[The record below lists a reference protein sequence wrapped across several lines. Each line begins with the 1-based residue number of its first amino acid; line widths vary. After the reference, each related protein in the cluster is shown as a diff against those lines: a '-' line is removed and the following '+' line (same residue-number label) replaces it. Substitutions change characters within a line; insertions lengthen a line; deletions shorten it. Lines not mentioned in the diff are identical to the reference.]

1 MPPPPSVLVSAP
13 RDRAAAV
20 CRPPSRPIGQ
30 HDPTRDPYY
39 TTPMQPSRSTTMSL
53 AAHASRLWA
62 LIRPYRGRWVLAT
75 IALLIGGLTN
85 LVLPQPIRLA
95 IDDALTSKDL
105 GRLETFAWFAMAG
118 FVILGAA
125 TIFRH
130 YLMSWL
136 GNRVVTDLRRKTFGH
151 LLRFPPGWF
160 HERKT
165 GELVSRLTDDIGAIQ
180 TTVGSELSMAIRS
193 TLSAVGGMIMLFV
206 TSPALSGLALLLV
219 PPLSILSVRIGRR
232 IRRQAKSMQD
242 ELAAANASLKEAVS
256 AIETVQIFNAEATEE
271 ARYGARIE
279 RSFLASNKLALSR
292 GIFVGVVEIAAFGVV
307 TALLY
312 LGARQVLEKDL
323 TAGAMTTFLIY
334 TLMVA
339 TSLATLANLWGN
351 LQRAMGASERVFE
364 LLDETPLISDPP
376 APLPFPPRLPM
387 RGEIAFKNVDFHYPA
402 RPDVAVL
409 TGIDLTIRP
418 GETVALV
425 GRSGAGKS
433 TIAALVQRFW
443 EPTSGTIEIE
453 GCDIQQVRLADL
465 RRGMAAVSQDP
476 VLFSGTLR
484 DNIAYG
490 RPAAPHAD
498 ILAAVRDAGLETFI
512 ARLPDGLDTIVG
524 ERGVKISGGER
535 QRVAIARAL
544 LADPAVLVLDEATSH
559 LDSEN
564 ERLVQSALDRLMVN
578 RTTLVIA
585 HRLSTVRGASQILV
599 IDRGR
604 VVERGRHDELL
615 ARGGLYSDLVR
626 TQVTDN

>member
-1 MPPPPSVLVSAP
+1 MQSSPPLPARAP
-13 RDRAAAV
+13 K
-20 CRPPSRPIGQ
+20 PLQ
-30 HDPTRDPYY
+30 
-39 TTPMQPSRSTTMSL
+39 STTMGL

-75 IALLIGGLTN
+75 ISLLVGGLTN
-85 LVLPQPIRLA
+85 LILPQPIRLA

-105 GRLETFAWFAMAG
+105 SSLEMFAWLAMGG

-125 TIFRH
+125 TVSRH

-136 GNRVVTDLRRKTFGH
+136 GNRVVTDLRRKTFAH

-193 TLSAVGGMIMLFV
+193 LLSAVGGMVMLFF

-219 PPLSILSVRIGRR
+219 PPLSIVSVRIGRR
-232 IRRQAKSMQD
+232 IRRQAKAMQD
-242 ELAAANASLKEAVS
+242 ELAAANASLKEALS

-271 ARYGARIE
+271 TRYGTRIE
-279 RSFLASNKLALSR
+279 KSFLASNKLAMSR
-292 GIFVGVVEIAAFGVV
+292 GVFVGVVEVAAFGVV

-312 LGARQVLEKDL
+312 LGARQVIAKDL
-323 TAGAMTTFLIY
+323 TPGAMTTFLIY

-364 LLDETPLISDPP
+364 LLDDVPEIRDPATPL
-376 APLPFPPRLPM
+376 AFPPTLPM
-387 RGEIAFKNVDFHYPA
+387 RGEIVFNNVGFHYPA
-402 RPDVAVL
+402 RPDVTVL
-409 TGIDLTIRP
+409 QGIDFAIRP

-443 EPTSGTIEIE
+443 QPTSGHIEIE
-453 GCDIQQVRLADL
+453 GCDIQKVRLTDL

-484 DNIAYG
+484 ENIAYG
-490 RPAAPHAD
+490 RPTAPEAD
-498 ILAAVRDAGLETFI
+498 IQAAVRDAGLATFI
-512 ARLPDGLDTIVG
+512 AHLPDGLDTIVG

-564 ERLVQSALDRLMVN
+564 ERLVQGALDRLMVN

-615 ARGGLYSDLVR
+615 AQGGLYADLVR
-626 TQVTDN
+626 TQVTET

>member
-1 MPPPPSVLVSAP
+1 M
-13 RDRAAAV
+13 
-20 CRPPSRPIGQ
+20 G
-30 HDPTRDPYY
+30 
-39 TTPMQPSRSTTMSL
+39 L

-75 IALLIGGLTN
+75 ISLLVGGLTN
-85 LVLPQPIRLA
+85 LILPQPIRLA

-105 GRLETFAWFAMAG
+105 SSLEMFAWLAMGG

-125 TIFRH
+125 TVSRH

-136 GNRVVTDLRRKTFGH
+136 GNRVVTDLRRKTFAH

-193 TLSAVGGMIMLFV
+193 LLSAVGGMVMLFF

-219 PPLSILSVRIGRR
+219 PPLSIVSVRIGRR
-232 IRRQAKSMQD
+232 IRRQAKAMQD
-242 ELAAANASLKEAVS
+242 ELAAANASLKEAMS

-271 ARYGARIE
+271 TRYGTRIE
-279 RSFLASNKLALSR
+279 KSFLASNKLAMSR
-292 GIFVGVVEIAAFGVV
+292 GVFVGVVEVAAFGVV

-312 LGARQVLEKDL
+312 LGARQVIAKDL
-323 TAGAMTTFLIY
+323 TPGAMTTFLIY

-364 LLDETPLISDPP
+364 LLDDVPEIRDPATPL
-376 APLPFPPRLPM
+376 AFPPTLPM
-387 RGEIAFKNVDFHYPA
+387 RGEIVFNNVGFHYPA
-402 RPDVAVL
+402 RPDVTVL
-409 TGIDLTIRP
+409 QGIDFAIRP

-443 EPTSGTIEIE
+443 QPTSGHIEIE
-453 GCDIQQVRLADL
+453 GCDIQKVRLTDL

-484 DNIAYG
+484 ENIAYG
-490 RPAAPHAD
+490 RPTAPEAD
-498 ILAAVRDAGLETFI
+498 IQAAVRDAGLATFI
-512 ARLPDGLDTIVG
+512 AHLPDGLDTIVG

-564 ERLVQSALDRLMVN
+564 ERLVQGALDRLMVN

-615 ARGGLYSDLVR
+615 AQGGLYADLVR
-626 TQVTDN
+626 TQVTET

>member
-1 MPPPPSVLVSAP
+1 MSNP
-13 RDRAAAV
+13 RDE
-20 CRPPSRPIGQ
+20 Q
-30 HDPTRDPYY
+30 
-39 TTPMQPSRSTTMSL
+39 TTARGMSVG
-53 AAHASRLWA
+53 AHIRRLGA

-75 IALLIGGLTN
+75 VALVFGGITN
-85 LVLPQPIRLA
+85 LVLPQPVRLA
-95 IDDALTSKDL
+95 IDEALTHRDL
-105 GRLETFAWFAMAG
+105 SRLEVFAWIAMAG
-118 FVILGAA
+118 FVVLGVA
-125 TIFRH
+125 TVFRH

-136 GNRVVTDLRRKTFGH
+136 GNRVVTDLRKKTFAH

-180 TTVGSELSMAIRS
+180 TTVGSELSMALRS
-193 TLSAVGGMIMLFV
+193 ALSAVGGLVMLFF
-206 TSPALSGLALLLV
+206 TSPALAGLTLVLV

-232 IRRQAKSMQD
+232 IRKQARAMQD

-256 AIETVQIFNAEATEE
+256 AIETVQVFTAEGLEE
-271 ARYGARIE
+271 ARYAKRIE
-279 RSFLASNKLALSR
+279 GSFEASLSLAWAR
-292 GIFVGVVEIAAFGVV
+292 GVFVGAVEIAAFGAV

-312 LGARQVLEKDL
+312 LGAVQVLDGDL

-351 LQRAMGASERVFE
+351 LQRAMGATERVFE
-364 LLDETPLISDPP
+364 LLDEVPQIRDPDL
-376 APLPFPPRLPM
+376 PLPFPPGGAEADARRA
-387 RGEIAFKNVDFHYPA
+387 RGHLRFERVRFAYPA
-402 RPDVAVL
+402 RPTETVL
-409 TGIDLTIRP
+409 DEVDFEVKP
-418 GETVALV
+418 GETLALV

-433 TIAALVQRFW
+433 TIAALIQRFW
-443 EPTSGTIEIE
+443 DPSQGNVAID
-453 GCDIQQVRLADL
+453 GVDLRRVRLADL
-465 RRGMAAVSQDP
+465 RRDMATVAQDP

-484 DNIAYG
+484 DNIRYG
-490 RPAAPHAD
+490 RPDAKDDEVAR
-498 ILAAVRDAGLETFI
+498 AVRDAGLEVFI
-512 ARLPDGLDTIVG
+512 QRLPDGLDTLVG

-559 LDSEN
+559 LDVDN
-564 ERLVQSALDRLMVN
+564 ERLVQEALDRLMVN
-578 RTTLVIA
+578 RTTVVIA

-615 ARGGLYSDLVR
+615 ARGGVYADLVR
-626 TQVTDN
+626 RQLEDSPPGRSDDAIVRVTL

>member
-1 MPPPPSVLVSAP
+1 M
-13 RDRAAAV
+13 
-20 CRPPSRPIGQ
+20 G
-30 HDPTRDPYY
+30 
-39 TTPMQPSRSTTMSL
+39 L

-75 IALLIGGLTN
+75 ISLLVGGLTN
-85 LVLPQPIRLA
+85 LILPQPIRLA

-105 GRLETFAWFAMAG
+105 SSLEMFAWLAMGG

-125 TIFRH
+125 TVSRH

-136 GNRVVTDLRRKTFGH
+136 GNRVVTDLRRKTFAH

-193 TLSAVGGMIMLFV
+193 LLSAVGGMVMLFF

-219 PPLSILSVRIGRR
+219 PPLSIVSVRIGRR
-232 IRRQAKSMQD
+232 IRRQAKAMQD
-242 ELAAANASLKEAVS
+242 ELAAANASLKEALS

-271 ARYGARIE
+271 TRYGTRIE
-279 RSFLASNKLALSR
+279 KSFLASNKLAMSR
-292 GIFVGVVEIAAFGVV
+292 GVFVGVVEVAAFGVV

-312 LGARQVLEKDL
+312 LGARQVIAKDL
-323 TAGAMTTFLIY
+323 TPGAMTTFLIY

-364 LLDETPLISDPP
+364 LLDDVPEIRDPATPL
-376 APLPFPPRLPM
+376 AFPPTLPM
-387 RGEIAFKNVDFHYPA
+387 RGEIVFNNVGFHYPA
-402 RPDVAVL
+402 RPDVTVL
-409 TGIDLTIRP
+409 QGIDFAIRP

-443 EPTSGTIEIE
+443 QPTSGHIEIE
-453 GCDIQQVRLADL
+453 GCDIQKVRLTDL

-484 DNIAYG
+484 ENIAYG
-490 RPAAPHAD
+490 RPTAPEAD
-498 ILAAVRDAGLETFI
+498 IQAAVRDAGLATFI
-512 ARLPDGLDTIVG
+512 AHLPDGLDTIVG

-564 ERLVQSALDRLMVN
+564 ERLVQGALDRLMVN

-615 ARGGLYSDLVR
+615 AQGGLYADLVR
-626 TQVTDN
+626 TQVTET

>member
-1 MPPPPSVLVSAP
+1 MP
-13 RDRAAAV
+13 
-20 CRPPSRPIGQ
+20 
-30 HDPTRDPYY
+30 
-39 TTPMQPSRSTTMSL
+39 TTAMSL

-62 LIRPYRGRWVLAT
+62 LIRPYRGRWLLAT
-75 IALLIGGLTN
+75 FALLVGGITN
-85 LVLPQPIRLA
+85 LVLPQPVRYA
-95 IDDALTSKDL
+95 IDDALSSKDL
-105 GRLETFAWFAMAG
+105 SRLEIFAWLAMAG

-125 TIFRH
+125 TVFRH

-136 GNRVVTDLRRKTFGH
+136 GNRVVTDLRKKTFAH

-193 TLSAVGGMIMLFV
+193 VLSALGGMIMLFV
-206 TSPALSGLALLLV
+206 TSPALSGLALVLV

-232 IRRQAKSMQD
+232 IRRQATKMQD

-256 AIETVQIFNAEATEE
+256 AIETVQIFNGEAVEE
-271 ARYGARIE
+271 ARYANRIE
-279 RSFLASNKLALSR
+279 QSFAASNKLAMSR
-292 GIFVGVVEIAAFGVV
+292 GLFIGIVEIAAFGVV

-312 LGARQVLEKDL
+312 LGAKQVLDGGL
-323 TAGAMTTFLIY
+323 TPGAMTTFLIY

-339 TSLATLANLWGN
+339 TSLATLASLWGN
-351 LQRAMGASERVFE
+351 LQRAMGASERIFE
-364 LLDETPLISDPP
+364 LLDERPKITDPVSP
-376 APLPFPPRLPM
+376 IVAPTTST
-387 RGEIAFKNVDFHYPA
+387 GAIAFEHVDFHYPA
-402 RPDVAVL
+402 RPDVPVL
-409 TGIDLTIRP
+409 SDVDFTIAP

-443 EPTSGTIEIE
+443 DVSGGRVTVE
-453 GCDIQQVRLADL
+453 GNDVKDMRLADL

-484 DNIAYG
+484 DNITYG
-490 RPAAPHAD
+490 RPDAPPEAITRALD
-498 ILAAVRDAGLETFI
+498 DAGLTDFI
-512 ARLPDGLDTIVG
+512 ARLPEGLDTMVG

-559 LDSEN
+559 LDSGN
-564 ERLVQSALDRLMVN
+564 ERLVQAALDRLMVA

-585 HRLSTVRGASQILV
+585 HRLSTVRNASQILV
-599 IDRGR
+599 LEHGR
-604 VVERGRHDELL
+604 IVERGRHDELL
-615 ARGGLYSDLVR
+615 AKGGLYADLVR
-626 TQVTDN
+626 TQTLESRLEREAQPKSDVSEA